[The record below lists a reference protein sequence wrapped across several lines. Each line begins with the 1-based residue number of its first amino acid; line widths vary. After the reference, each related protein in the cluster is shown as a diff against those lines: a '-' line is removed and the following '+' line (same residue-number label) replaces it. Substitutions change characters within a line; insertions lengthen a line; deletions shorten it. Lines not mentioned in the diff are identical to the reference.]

1 MAKKSEETAG
11 VGENALLEIKE
22 GELLPQ
28 GQDVA
33 QAPSEP
39 QEGSQEPRKVAL
51 ATKMLRHEWS
61 DDEINEHMMAGG
73 QMLEQPVSY
82 DIEELAQKLKKW
94 EKPNLAALVG
104 ATIVGVAESPE
115 GAVGVIV
122 VDANQI
128 TKTVAWFTKEPMN
141 PEPGFAFFTPY
152 HK

>member
-1 MAKKSEETAG
+1 MAKKLEETVG
-11 VGENALLEIKE
+11 VGENAIPEVKE
-22 GELLPQ
+22 GAQLPQ

-39 QEGSQEPRKVAL
+39 QEGSQEPRKML
-51 ATKMLRHEWS
+51 AHEWTI
-61 DDEINEHMMAGG
+61 DEINEHMMAGG

-82 DIEELAQKLKKW
+82 DIEKLAQTLKKW

-104 ATIVGVAESPE
+104 ATIVGVAESSE
-115 GAVGVIV
+115 GTIGVIV

>member
-11 VGENALLEIKE
+11 VGENALPEIKE
-22 GELLPQ
+22 GAPLPQ

-39 QEGSQEPRKVAL
+39 QEGSQEPRKML
-51 ATKMLRHEWS
+51 AHEWTI
-61 DDEINEHMMAGG
+61 DEINEHVMADG

-82 DIEELAQKLKKW
+82 DIEELAQTLKKW

-115 GAVGVIV
+115 GAIGVIV

>member
-1 MAKKSEETAG
+1 MAKKSEETVG
-11 VGENALLEIKE
+11 VGENALPEIKE
-22 GELLPQ
+22 GAQLPQ

-39 QEGSQEPRKVAL
+39 QEGSQEPRKML
-51 ATKMLRHEWS
+51 AHEWTI
-61 DDEINEHMMAGG
+61 DEINEHVMAGG

-82 DIEELAQKLKKW
+82 DIEELEQTLKKW

-115 GAVGVIV
+115 GAIGVIV

>member
-1 MAKKSEETAG
+1 MAKKSEEAAG
-11 VGENALLEIKE
+11 ADESAAPEIKK
-22 GELLPQ
+22 GTPLPQ

-33 QAPSEP
+33 QAHSEP
-39 QEGSQEPRKVAL
+39 QEGSQEPRKML
-51 ATKMLRHEWS
+51 AHEWTI
-61 DDEINEHMMAGG
+61 DEINEHMMAGG

-82 DIEELAQKLKKW
+82 DIEELTQTLKKW

-104 ATIVGVAESPE
+104 ATIVGVAESTE
-115 GAVGVIV
+115 GAIGLIV

>member
-1 MAKKSEETAG
+1 MAKKPEETAG
-11 VGENALLEIKE
+11 VGENALPEIKE
-22 GELLPQ
+22 GAQLQQ

-39 QEGSQEPRKVAL
+39 QEGSQEPRK
-51 ATKMLRHEWS
+51 MLGHEWS

-82 DIEELAQKLKKW
+82 DIEELAQTLKKW

-104 ATIVGVAESPE
+104 ATIVGVAESTE
-115 GAVGVIV
+115 GAIGVIV

>member
-1 MAKKSEETAG
+1 MAKKSEET
-11 VGENALLEIKE
+11 VGADESAAPEIKE
-22 GELLPQ
+22 GAQLTQ

-39 QEGSQEPRKVAL
+39 QEGSQEPRK
-51 ATKMLRHEWS
+51 MLGHEWTI
-61 DDEINEHMMAGG
+61 DEINEHVMAGG

-82 DIEELAQKLKKW
+82 DIEELEQTLKKW

-115 GAVGVIV
+115 GAIGVIV

>member
-1 MAKKSEETAG
+1 MAKKSEEAAG
-11 VGENALLEIKE
+11 VGENALPEIKE
-22 GELLPQ
+22 GAQLPQ

-33 QAPSEP
+33 QAHSEP
-39 QEGSQEPRKVAL
+39 QDGSQEPRKML
-51 ATKMLRHEWS
+51 AHEWTI
-61 DDEINEHMMAGG
+61 DEINEHVMAGG

-82 DIEELAQKLKKW
+82 DIEELTQTLKKW

-104 ATIVGVAESPE
+104 ATIVGVAESTE
-115 GAVGVIV
+115 GAIGLIV

>member
-1 MAKKSEETAG
+1 MAKKTEDQV
-11 VGENALLEIKE
+11 VGENAAPEAKE
-22 GELLPQ
+22 GSLLQ
-28 GQDVA
+28 QEQDVA
-33 QAPSEP
+33 QVPSEP
-39 QEGSQEPRKVAL
+39 QEGSQEPRKML
-51 ATKMLRHEWS
+51 AHEWTI
-61 DDEINEHMMAGG
+61 DEINEHVMAGG

-82 DIEELAQKLKKW
+82 DIEELEQTLKKW

-104 ATIVGVAESPE
+104 ATIVGVAESHE
-115 GAVGVIV
+115 GAIGVIV

>member
-1 MAKKSEETAG
+1 MAKKPEETAG
-11 VGENALLEIKE
+11 VGENALPEIKE
-22 GELLPQ
+22 GATLPQ

-39 QEGSQEPRKVAL
+39 QEGSQEPRK
-51 ATKMLRHEWS
+51 MLGHEWS

-73 QMLEQPVSY
+73 QILEQPVSY
-82 DIEELAQKLKKW
+82 DIEELAQTLKKW

-115 GAVGVIV
+115 GAIGVIV

>member
-1 MAKKSEETAG
+1 MAKKPEETVG
-11 VGENALLEIKE
+11 VGENALPEVKE
-22 GELLPQ
+22 DAQLPQ

-39 QEGSQEPRKVAL
+39 QEGSQEPRK
-51 ATKMLRHEWS
+51 MLVHEWTI
-61 DDEINEHMMAGG
+61 DEINEHVMAGG

-82 DIEELAQKLKKW
+82 DIEELTQTLKKW

-104 ATIVGVAESPE
+104 ATIIGVAESTE
-115 GAVGVIV
+115 GAIGVIV

>member
-1 MAKKSEETAG
+1 MAKKPEETAG
-11 VGENALLEIKE
+11 VGENALPEIKE
-22 GELLPQ
+22 GAQLPQ

-39 QEGSQEPRKVAL
+39 QEGSQEPRKML
-51 ATKMLRHEWS
+51 AHEWTI
-61 DDEINEHMMAGG
+61 DEINEHVMAGG

-82 DIEELAQKLKKW
+82 DIEELEQTLKKW

-115 GAVGVIV
+115 GAIGVIV